1 MMDLFKVNHKDPR
14 TMCLNVVQTSLL
26 LTMNK
31 YFYLPFQNIPEI
43 FIRKNTSL
51 ISFHIVWKTIPA
63 NLFKFTNGNTRKRW
77 NIIKAFSS
85 VSIVNLGIIVKWSD
99 IIPICSK

>member
-43 FIRKNTSL
+43 FIRKK
-51 ISFHIVWKTIPA
+51 H
-63 NLFKFTNGNTRKRW
+63 
-77 NIIKAFSS
+77 
-85 VSIVNLGIIVKWSD
+85 
-99 IIPICSK
+99 